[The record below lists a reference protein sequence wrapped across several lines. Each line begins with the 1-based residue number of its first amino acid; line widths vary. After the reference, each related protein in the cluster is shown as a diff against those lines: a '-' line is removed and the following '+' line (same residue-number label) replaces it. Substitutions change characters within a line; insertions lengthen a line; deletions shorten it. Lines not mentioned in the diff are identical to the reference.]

1 VAQFVS
7 SDSMGSDELAR
18 LVAHSFAQGPV
29 VLPVA
34 GAYAV
39 ATSRPERLGAK
50 FVPSFNAEPGGAVPA
65 AWPFAGDAKYRAGVE
80 RSVARGAV
88 AVFGPERIGL
98 MASAGWAQRAQLEVV
113 MHNSEGRGDETPPEQ
128 FWVSLPLEPMGPG
141 QLVEEL
147 AGKVS
152 LVVTGAADSVGPT
165 VVDFTARPAT
175 IDRRGNLGIL
185 DVEQELGD
193 LVRLGP
199 GIGCEVLVVCTGNS
213 CRSPMA
219 EGILAKMLAGE
230 PVRVRSAGTGAPAGL
245 RASAQAIAA
254 AVELGVDLA
263 AHWAKLLTGPMIES
277 ADLVLVM
284 ERHHRERVIELV
296 PGATRKTKLLLSY
309 AGRDVEV
316 DDPVGRPTDAYRR
329 TIERMM
335 PALERVAAD
344 IKFRLSRQ
352 S

>member
-7 SDSMGSDELAR
+7 FDALSSDELAR
-18 LVAHSFAQGPV
+18 LVTQSLAQGPV

-39 ATSRPERLGAK
+39 VTGRREHLGAK
-50 FVPSFNAEPGGAVPA
+50 FVASFVAEPGGAVPA
-65 AWPFAGDAKYRAGVE
+65 AWPFAGDARYRAGIE
-80 RSVARGAV
+80 RLVARGAV

-98 MASAGWAQRAQLEVV
+98 LAGDGQGQRSKSGPRTQSA
-113 MHNSEGRGDETPPEQ
+113 EGRGDETDSAD
-128 FWVSLPLEPMGPG
+128 FWVSIPFKPMGPG

-147 AGKVS
+147 AGAVS
-152 LVVTGAADSVGPT
+152 LVVTGSVSPAGPT
-165 VVDFTARPAT
+165 VVDLTARPAVV
-175 IDRRGNLGIL
+175 DRRGNLGIL
-185 DVEQELGD
+185 HVEQELGG

-199 GIGCEVLVVCTGNS
+199 GIDFEVLVVCTGNS

-219 EGILAKMLAGE
+219 EGLLAKMLAGE

-245 RASAQAIAA
+245 RASNQAIAA
-254 AVELGVDLA
+254 AGEHGVDLVR
-263 AHWAKLLTGPMIES
+263 HWARLLTGAMIES

-284 ERHHRERVIELV
+284 ERYHRERVIELA
-296 PGATRKTKLLLSY
+296 PGAARKTKLLLSY

-344 IKFRLSRQ
+344 IKFRLGRQ